1 MIPNAT
7 ERNAPTDVPPG
18 GSPLVTII
26 VPCRNEEGYI
36 GPCLDS
42 ILESDYPR
50 DRLEVLVTDGMSDD
64 RTREILHGYT
74 ARHPWIRVL
83 DNPRRITPV
92 GLNLAIRAS
101 RGAILV
107 RMDAHV
113 IYPRNYVTRLVAAL
127 DEFGADNVGAVIRT
141 LPANQTVMGKAIA
154 IGMSHPFGV
163 GTSYFRIGTDQPR
176 WVDTIAFFCVRRS
189 TFDRVGMFD
198 EELIRHQDGEFNA
211 RLIKSGGR
219 ILLIPDVVSYYY
231 ARATLHQVGRM
242 FYQYGYFKPLVAKKL
257 GRFMTVR
264 QLIPPG
270 FVLGL
275 LVTGVAA
282 LLWKPALLL
291 FGLVAGS
298 YATVVLGSAV
308 QSAIKEGPA
317 VGAAL
322 AAVLPVIHVS
332 YGVGF
337 WRRVVELLLPSRRAS
352 AERAAELPL
361 SR

>member
-1 MIPNAT
+1 MPH
-7 ERNAPTDVPPG
+7 
-18 GSPLVTII
+18 PLVTIV
-26 VPCRNEEGYI
+26 VPCRNEERYI
-36 GPCLDS
+36 VECLDS
-42 ILESDYPR
+42 ILACDYPS
-50 DRLEVLVTDGMSDD
+50 DRLEVLVVDGMSDD
-64 RTREILHGYT
+64 GTRTVLAHYATRNPLVRI
-74 ARHPWIRVL
+74 L

-92 GLNLAIRAS
+92 ALNLAIRAA
-101 RGAILV
+101 RGEVIV

-113 IYPRNYVTRLVAAL
+113 VYPRNYVSRLVAAL
-127 DEFGADNVGAVIRT
+127 DEFGADNVGAVLRT
-141 LPANQTVMGKAIA
+141 LPANQTAMGKAIA

-176 WVDTIAFFCVRRS
+176 WVDTIAFFCIRRA

-231 ARATLHQVGRM
+231 ARATLRQVGRM

-275 LVTGVAA
+275 VVTGVAA
-282 LLWKPALLL
+282 LLWKPALIL

-298 YATVVLGSAV
+298 YAGIVLGSAV
-308 QSAIKEGPA
+308 QTALKQGPA

-322 AAVLPVIHVS
+322 ATVLPVIHVS

-337 WRRVVELLLPSRRAS
+337 WRRVVELLLPSRRTS

>member
-1 MIPNAT
+1 MPH
-7 ERNAPTDVPPG
+7 
-18 GSPLVTII
+18 PLVTIV
-26 VPCRNEEGYI
+26 VPCRNEERYI
-36 GPCLDS
+36 VECLDS
-42 ILESDYPR
+42 ILACDYPS
-50 DRLEVLVTDGMSDD
+50 DRLEVLVVDGMSDD
-64 RTREILHGYT
+64 GTRAVLADYA
-74 ARHPWIRVL
+74 ARNPLVRIL

-92 GLNLAIRAS
+92 ALNLAIRAA
-101 RGAILV
+101 RGDVIV

-113 IYPRNYVTRLVAAL
+113 VYPRNYVSRLVAAL
-127 DEFGADNVGAVIRT
+127 DEFGADNVGAVLRT
-141 LPANQTVMGKAIA
+141 LPANQTAMGKAIA

-176 WVDTIAFFCVRRS
+176 WVDTIAFFCIRRA

-231 ARATLHQVGRM
+231 ARATLRQVGRM

-275 LVTGVAA
+275 LVTGAAA
-282 LLWKPALLL
+282 LLWKPALIL

-298 YATVVLGSAV
+298 YAGIVLGSAV
-308 QSAIKEGPA
+308 QTALKQGPA

-337 WRRVVELLLPSRRAS
+337 WRRVVELLLPSRRTP

>member
-1 MIPNAT
+1 MPF
-7 ERNAPTDVPPG
+7 
-18 GSPLVTII
+18 PLVTIV
-26 VPCRNEEGYI
+26 VPCRNEERYI
-36 GPCLDS
+36 VECLDS
-42 ILESDYPR
+42 ILACDYPP
-50 DRLEVLVTDGMSDD
+50 DRLEVLVVDGMSDD
-64 RTREILHGYT
+64 GTRTVLAEYV
-74 ARHPWIRVL
+74 ARNPLVRVL

-92 GLNLAIRAS
+92 ALNLAIRAA
-101 RGAILV
+101 RGEVIV

-113 IYPRNYVTRLVAAL
+113 VYPRNYVSRLVAAL
-127 DEFGADNVGAVIRT
+127 DEFGADNVGAVLRT
-141 LPANQTVMGKAIA
+141 LPANQTAMAKAIA

-176 WVDTIAFFCVRRS
+176 WVDTIAFFCIRRA

-211 RLIKSGGR
+211 RLIRSGGR

-231 ARATLHQVGRM
+231 ARATLRQVGRM

-270 FVLGL
+270 FVLA
-275 LVTGVAA
+275 LVATAVAA

-298 YATVVLGSAV
+298 YTAVVLGSAL
-308 QSAIKEGPA
+308 QTAIKQGPA
-317 VGAAL
+317 VGSAL

-332 YGVGF
+332 YGAGF
-337 WRRVVELLLPSRRAS
+337 WRRVVELLLPSRRTA

>member
-1 MIPNAT
+1 MPH
-7 ERNAPTDVPPG
+7 
-18 GSPLVTII
+18 PLVTIV
-26 VPCRNEEGYI
+26 VPCRNEERYI
-36 GPCLDS
+36 VECLDS
-42 ILESDYPR
+42 ILACDYPP
-50 DRLEVLVTDGMSDD
+50 DRLEVLVVDGMSDD
-64 RTREILHGYT
+64 GTRAVLADYA
-74 ARHPWIRVL
+74 ARHPLVRML

-92 GLNLAIRAS
+92 ALNLAIRAA
-101 RGAILV
+101 RGEVVV

-113 IYPRNYVTRLVAAL
+113 VYPRNYVSRLVAAL
-127 DEFGADNVGAVIRT
+127 DEFGADNVGAVLRT
-141 LPANQTVMGKAIA
+141 LPANQTAMGKAIA

-176 WVDTIAFFCVRRS
+176 WVDTIAFFCIRRS

-231 ARATLHQVGRM
+231 ARATLRQVGRM

-282 LLWKPALLL
+282 LLWKPALIL

-298 YATVVLGSAV
+298 YAGIVVGSAV
-308 QSAIKEGPA
+308 QTALKQGPA

-337 WRRVVELLLPSRRAS
+337 WRRVVELLLPSRRTS
-352 AERAAELPL
+352 TERAAELPL

>member
-1 MIPNAT
+1 MPH
-7 ERNAPTDVPPG
+7 
-18 GSPLVTII
+18 PLVTIV
-26 VPCRNEEGYI
+26 VPCRNEERYI
-36 GPCLDS
+36 VECLDS
-42 ILESDYPR
+42 ILACDYPS
-50 DRLEVLVTDGMSDD
+50 DRLEVLVVDGMSDD
-64 RTREILHGYT
+64 GTRAVLADYA
-74 ARHPWIRVL
+74 ARNPLVRML

-92 GLNLAIRAS
+92 ALNLAIRAA
-101 RGAILV
+101 RGEVIV

-113 IYPRNYVTRLVAAL
+113 VYPRNYVSRLVAAL
-127 DEFGADNVGAVIRT
+127 DEFGADNVGAVLRT
-141 LPANQTVMGKAIA
+141 LPANQTAMGKAIA

-176 WVDTIAFFCVRRS
+176 WVDTIAFFCIRRS

-231 ARATLHQVGRM
+231 ARATLRQVGRM

-282 LLWKPALLL
+282 LLWKPALIL

-298 YATVVLGSAV
+298 YAGIVLGSAV
-308 QSAIKEGPA
+308 QTALKQGPA

-337 WRRVVELLLPSRRAS
+337 WRRVVELLLPSRRTS
-352 AERAAELPL
+352 AKRAAELPL

>member
-1 MIPNAT
+1 MPF
-7 ERNAPTDVPPG
+7 
-18 GSPLVTII
+18 PLVTIV
-26 VPCRNEEGYI
+26 VPCRNEERYI
-36 GPCLDS
+36 VECLDS
-42 ILESDYPR
+42 ILACDYPP
-50 DRLEVLVTDGMSDD
+50 DRLEVLVVDGMSDD
-64 RTREILHGYT
+64 GTRTVLAEYA
-74 ARHPWIRVL
+74 ARNPLVRVL

-92 GLNLAIRAS
+92 ALNLAIRAA
-101 RGAILV
+101 RGEVIV

-113 IYPRNYVTRLVAAL
+113 VYPRNYVSRLVAAL
-127 DEFGADNVGAVIRT
+127 DEFGADNVGAVLRT
-141 LPANQTVMGKAIA
+141 LPANQTSMAKAIA

-176 WVDTIAFFCVRRS
+176 WVDTIAFFCIRRA

-211 RLIKSGGR
+211 RLIRSGGR

-231 ARATLHQVGRM
+231 ARATLRQVGRM

-270 FVLGL
+270 FVLA
-275 LVTGVAA
+275 LVATAVAA

-298 YATVVLGSAV
+298 YAAVVLGSAL
-308 QSAIKEGPA
+308 QTALKQGPA
-317 VGAAL
+317 VGSAL

-332 YGVGF
+332 YGAGF
-337 WRRVVELLLPSRRAS
+337 WRRVVELLLPARRTA

>member
-1 MIPNAT
+1 MFVSI
-7 ERNAPTDVPPG
+7 V
-18 GSPLVTII
+18 
-26 VPCRNEEGYI
+26 VPCRNEEHYI
-36 GPCLDS
+36 AECLDS
-42 ILESDYPR
+42 ILACDYPK
-50 DRLEVLVTDGMSDD
+50 DRLEVLVVDGMSDD
-64 RTREILHGYT
+64 GTRGVLADY
-74 ARHPWIRVL
+74 AAKHPQIRML

-92 GLNLAIRAS
+92 ALNTAIRAA
-101 RGAILV
+101 RGDVIV

-113 IYPRNYVTRLVAAL
+113 VYPKNYVSRLVAAL
-127 DEFGADNVGAVIRT
+127 DEFGADNVGAVLKT
-141 LPANQTVMGKAIA
+141 LPANDRPMGRAIA

-176 WVDTIAFFCVRRS
+176 WVDTIAFFCVKRS
-189 TFDRVGMFD
+189 TFDRVGLFD

-211 RLIKSGGR
+211 RLIRAGGR

-231 ARATLHQVGRM
+231 ARSTLHQVGRM

-270 FVLGL
+270 FVLAL
-275 LVTGVAA
+275 AATAVAA

-291 FGLVAGS
+291 LALVAGS
-298 YATVVLGSAV
+298 YGLVVGGCAV
-308 QSAIKEGPA
+308 QTGLKEGPRT
-317 VGAAL
+317 GLAL

-332 YGVGF
+332 YGTGF
-337 WRRVVELLLPSRRAS
+337 WQRVVELMLPRRQA
-352 AERAAELPL
+352 AAKRAAELPL

>member
-1 MIPNAT
+1 MPH
-7 ERNAPTDVPPG
+7 
-18 GSPLVTII
+18 PLVTIV
-26 VPCRNEEGYI
+26 VPCRNEERYI
-36 GPCLDS
+36 VECLDS
-42 ILESDYPR
+42 ILACDYPS
-50 DRLEVLVTDGMSDD
+50 DRLEVLVVDGMSDD
-64 RTREILHGYT
+64 GTRAVLADYA
-74 ARHPWIRVL
+74 ARNPLVRIL

-92 GLNLAIRAS
+92 ALNLAIRAA
-101 RGAILV
+101 RGEVIV

-113 IYPRNYVTRLVAAL
+113 VYPRNYVSRLVAAL
-127 DEFGADNVGAVIRT
+127 DEFGADNVGAVLRT
-141 LPANQTVMGKAIA
+141 LPANQTAMGKAIA

-176 WVDTIAFFCVRRS
+176 WVDTIAFFCIRRA

-231 ARATLHQVGRM
+231 ARATLRQVGRM

-282 LLWKPALLL
+282 LLWKPALIL

-298 YATVVLGSAV
+298 YAGIVLGSAV
-308 QSAIKEGPA
+308 QTALKQGPA

-337 WRRVVELLLPSRRAS
+337 WRRVVELLLLSRRTS

>member
-1 MIPNAT
+1 MPH
-7 ERNAPTDVPPG
+7 
-18 GSPLVTII
+18 PLVTIV
-26 VPCRNEEGYI
+26 VPCRNEERYI
-36 GPCLDS
+36 VECLDS
-42 ILESDYPR
+42 ILACDYPS
-50 DRLEVLVTDGMSDD
+50 DRLEVLVVDGMSDD
-64 RTREILHGYT
+64 GTRAVLADYA
-74 ARHPWIRVL
+74 ARNPLVRML

-92 GLNLAIRAS
+92 ALNLAIRAA
-101 RGAILV
+101 RGEVIV

-113 IYPRNYVTRLVAAL
+113 VYPRNYVSRLVAAL
-127 DEFGADNVGAVIRT
+127 DEFGADNVGAVLHT
-141 LPANQTVMGKAIA
+141 LPANQTAMGKAIA

-176 WVDTIAFFCVRRS
+176 WVDTIAFFCIRRS

-231 ARATLHQVGRM
+231 ARATLRQVGRM

-282 LLWKPALLL
+282 LLWKPALIL

-298 YATVVLGSAV
+298 YAGIVLGSAV
-308 QSAIKEGPA
+308 QTALKQGPA

-337 WRRVVELLLPSRRAS
+337 WRRVVELLLPSRRTS
-352 AERAAELPL
+352 AKRAAELPL

>member
-1 MIPNAT
+1 MPH
-7 ERNAPTDVPPG
+7 
-18 GSPLVTII
+18 PLVTIV
-26 VPCRNEEGYI
+26 VPCRNEERYI
-36 GPCLDS
+36 VECLDS
-42 ILESDYPR
+42 ILACDYPS
-50 DRLEVLVTDGMSDD
+50 DRLEVLVVDGMSDD
-64 RTREILHGYT
+64 GTRAVLADYA
-74 ARHPWIRVL
+74 ARNPLVRIL

-92 GLNLAIRAS
+92 ALNLAIRAA
-101 RGAILV
+101 RGEVIV

-113 IYPRNYVTRLVAAL
+113 VYPRNYVSRLVAAL
-127 DEFGADNVGAVIRT
+127 DEFGADNVGAVLRT
-141 LPANQTVMGKAIA
+141 LPANQTAMGKAIA

-176 WVDTIAFFCVRRS
+176 WVDTIAFFCIRRA

-231 ARATLHQVGRM
+231 ARATLRQVGRM

-275 LVTGVAA
+275 LVTGAAA
-282 LLWKPALLL
+282 LLWKPALIL

-298 YATVVLGSAV
+298 YAGIVLGSAV
-308 QSAIKEGPA
+308 QTALKQGPA

-337 WRRVVELLLPSRRAS
+337 WRRVVELLLPSRRTP

>member
-1 MIPNAT
+1 MSSA
-7 ERNAPTDVPPG
+7 VPQ
-18 GSPLVTII
+18 VTIV
-26 VPCRNEEGYI
+26 VPCRNEERYLVE
-36 GPCLDS
+36 CLDS
-42 ILESDYPR
+42 ILACDYPA
-50 DRLEVLVTDGMSDD
+50 DRLEVLVIDGMSDD
-64 RTREILHGYT
+64 GTRAMLADYAT
-74 ARHPWIRVL
+74 RHPIVRMI

-92 GLNLAIRAS
+92 ALNLAIRAA
-101 RGAILV
+101 RGDVIV

-113 IYPRNYVTRLVAAL
+113 VYPKNYVSRLVAAL
-127 DEFGADNVGAVIRT
+127 DEFKADNVGAVLKT
-141 LPANQTVMGKAIA
+141 LPANQTAMGKAIA

-176 WVDTIAFFCVRRS
+176 WVDTIAFFCIRRA
-189 TFDRVGMFD
+189 TFERVGMFD

-211 RLIKSGGR
+211 RLIKAGGR

-231 ARATLHQVGRM
+231 ARATLRQVGRM

-275 LVTGVAA
+275 LATGVAA
-282 LLWKPALLL
+282 LLWKPAVLL
-291 FGLVAGS
+291 FALVAGS
-298 YATVVLGSAV
+298 YSAVVLGSAI
-308 QSAIKEGPA
+308 QTALNEGPV
-317 VGAAL
+317 VGLSL

-332 YGVGF
+332 YGTGF
-337 WRRVVELLLPSRRAS
+337 WRRVVELLLPSRRAA

>member
-1 MIPNAT
+1 MSQQPSVSI
-7 ERNAPTDVPPG
+7 V
-18 GSPLVTII
+18 
-26 VPCRNEEGYI
+26 VPCRNEERYI
-36 GPCLDS
+36 VECLDS
-42 ILESDYPR
+42 ILACDYPH
-50 DRLEVLVTDGMSDD
+50 DRLEVLVVDGMSDD
-64 RTREILHGYT
+64 GTRAILTEYAT
-74 ARHPWIRVL
+74 RHPEVRVL

-92 GLNLAIRAS
+92 ALNIAIRAA
-101 RGAILV
+101 RGDVIV

-113 IYPRNYVTRLVAAL
+113 VYPTNYVSRLVAAL
-127 DEFGADNVGAVIRT
+127 DEFGADNAGAVLRT
-141 LPANQTVMGKAIA
+141 LPANQTPLGRAIA

-163 GTSYFRIGTDQPR
+163 GTSYFRIGTAEPR
-176 WVDTIAFFCVRRS
+176 WVDTIAFFCIKKS
-189 TFDRVGMFD
+189 TFDRVGLFD

-211 RLIKSGGR
+211 RLIKAGGR

-282 LLWKPALLL
+282 LLWKPALIL

-298 YATVVLGSAV
+298 YAGIVLGSAV
-308 QSAIKEGPA
+308 QTALKQGPA

-337 WRRVVELLLPSRRAS
+337 WRRVVELLLPSRRTS

>member
-1 MIPNAT
+1 MPH
-7 ERNAPTDVPPG
+7 
-18 GSPLVTII
+18 PLVTIV
-26 VPCRNEEGYI
+26 VPCRNEERYI
-36 GPCLDS
+36 VECLDS
-42 ILESDYPR
+42 ILACDYPS
-50 DRLEVLVTDGMSDD
+50 DRLEVLVVDGMSDD
-64 RTREILHGYT
+64 GTRAVLADYA
-74 ARHPWIRVL
+74 ARNPLVRML

-92 GLNLAIRAS
+92 ALNLAIRAA
-101 RGAILV
+101 RGEVIV

-113 IYPRNYVTRLVAAL
+113 VYPRNYVSRLVAAL
-127 DEFGADNVGAVIRT
+127 DEFGADNVGAVLRT
-141 LPANQTVMGKAIA
+141 LPANQTAMGKAIA

-176 WVDTIAFFCVRRS
+176 WVDTIAFFCIRRA

-231 ARATLHQVGRM
+231 ARATLRQVGRM

-282 LLWKPALLL
+282 LLWKPALIA

-298 YATVVLGSAV
+298 YAGIVLGSAV
-308 QSAIKEGPA
+308 QTALKQGPA

-337 WRRVVELLLPSRRAS
+337 WRRVVELLLPSRRTS

>member
-1 MIPNAT
+1 MPH
-7 ERNAPTDVPPG
+7 
-18 GSPLVTII
+18 PLVTIV
-26 VPCRNEEGYI
+26 VPCRNEERYI
-36 GPCLDS
+36 VECLDS
-42 ILESDYPR
+42 ILACDYPA
-50 DRLEVLVTDGMSDD
+50 DRLEVLVVDGMSDD
-64 RTREILHGYT
+64 GTRAVLADYA
-74 ARHPWIRVL
+74 ARNPLVRML

-92 GLNLAIRAS
+92 ALNLAIRAA
-101 RGAILV
+101 RGEVIV

-113 IYPRNYVTRLVAAL
+113 VYPRNYVSRLVAAL
-127 DEFGADNVGAVIRT
+127 DEFGADNVGAVLRT
-141 LPANQTVMGKAIA
+141 LPANQTAMGKAIA
-154 IGMSHPFGV
+154 TGMSHPFGV

-176 WVDTIAFFCVRRS
+176 WVDTIAFFCIRRA

-231 ARATLHQVGRM
+231 ARATLRQVGRM

-282 LLWKPALLL
+282 LLWKPALIL

-298 YATVVLGSAV
+298 YAGIVLGSAV
-308 QSAIKEGPA
+308 QTALKQGPA

-337 WRRVVELLLPSRRAS
+337 WRRVVELLLPSRRTS
-352 AERAAELPL
+352 AKRAAELPL

>member
-1 MIPNAT
+1 MPH
-7 ERNAPTDVPPG
+7 
-18 GSPLVTII
+18 PLVTIV
-26 VPCRNEEGYI
+26 VPCRNEERYI
-36 GPCLDS
+36 AECLDS
-42 ILESDYPR
+42 ILACDYPP
-50 DRLEVLVTDGMSDD
+50 DQLEILVVDGMSDD
-64 RTREILHGYT
+64 GTRAVLADYA
-74 ARHPWIRVL
+74 ARNPLVRML

-92 GLNLAIRAS
+92 ALNLAIRAA
-101 RGAILV
+101 RGEVIV

-113 IYPRNYVTRLVAAL
+113 VYPRNYVSRLVAAL
-127 DEFGADNVGAVIRT
+127 DEFGADNVGAVLRT
-141 LPANQTVMGKAIA
+141 LPANQTAMGKAIA

-176 WVDTIAFFCVRRS
+176 WVDTIAFFCIRRA

-231 ARATLHQVGRM
+231 ARATLRQVGRM

-257 GRFMTVR
+257 RRFMTVR

-282 LLWKPALLL
+282 FLWNPALIL

-298 YATVVLGSAV
+298 YAGIVLGSAV
-308 QSAIKEGPA
+308 QTALKQGPA

>member
-1 MIPNAT
+1 MPF
-7 ERNAPTDVPPG
+7 
-18 GSPLVTII
+18 PLVTIV
-26 VPCRNEEGYI
+26 VPCRNEERYI
-36 GPCLDS
+36 VECLDS
-42 ILESDYPR
+42 ILACDYPP
-50 DRLEVLVTDGMSDD
+50 DRLEVLVVDGMSDD
-64 RTREILHGYT
+64 GTRTVLAEYS
-74 ARHPWIRVL
+74 ARNPLVRVL

-92 GLNLAIRAS
+92 ALNLAIRAA
-101 RGAILV
+101 RGEVIV

-113 IYPRNYVTRLVAAL
+113 VYPRNYVSRLVAAL
-127 DEFGADNVGAVIRT
+127 DEFGADNVGAVLRT
-141 LPANQTVMGKAIA
+141 LPANQTAMAKAIA

-176 WVDTIAFFCVRRS
+176 WVDTIAFFCIRRA

-211 RLIKSGGR
+211 RLIRSGGR

-231 ARATLHQVGRM
+231 ARATLRQVGRM

-257 GRFMTVR
+257 GRFMTLR

-270 FVLGL
+270 FVLA
-275 LVTGVAA
+275 LVATAVAA

-298 YATVVLGSAV
+298 YAAVVLGSAL
-308 QSAIKEGPA
+308 QTAIKQGPA
-317 VGAAL
+317 VGGAL

-332 YGVGF
+332 YGAGF
-337 WRRVVELLLPSRRAS
+337 WRRVVELLLPSRRTA

>member
-1 MIPNAT
+1 MKPL
-7 ERNAPTDVPPG
+7 
-18 GSPLVTII
+18 PLVTIV
-26 VPCRNEEGYI
+26 VPCRNEARYLVE
-36 GPCLDS
+36 CLDS
-42 ILESDYPR
+42 ILACDYPP
-50 DRLEVLVTDGMSDD
+50 DRLEVLVVDGMSDD
-64 RTREILHGYT
+64 GTRAVLADYA
-74 ARHPWIRVL
+74 ARNPLVRML

-92 GLNLAIRAS
+92 ALNLAIRAA
-101 RGAILV
+101 RGEVIV

-113 IYPRNYVTRLVAAL
+113 VYPRNYVSRLVAAL
-127 DEFGADNVGAVIRT
+127 DEFGADNVGAVLRT
-141 LPANQTVMGKAIA
+141 LPANQTAMGRAIA

-176 WVDTIAFFCVRRS
+176 WVDTIAFFCIRRS
-189 TFDRVGMFD
+189 TFDRVGTFD

-231 ARATLHQVGRM
+231 ARATLRQVGRM

-275 LVTGVAA
+275 LVTGIAA
-282 LLWKPALLL
+282 LLWKPAILL

-298 YATVVLGSAV
+298 YAGIVLGSAV
-308 QSAIKEGPA
+308 QTALKQGPA

-337 WRRVVELLLPSRRAS
+337 WRRVVELLLPSRRPS

>member
-1 MIPNAT
+1 M
-7 ERNAPTDVPPG
+7 
-18 GSPLVTII
+18 PLPQVTII
-26 VPCRNEEGYI
+26 VPCRNEERYLVE
-36 GPCLDS
+36 CLDS
-42 ILESDYPR
+42 ILACDYPPE
-50 DRLEVLVTDGMSDD
+50 RLEVLVVDGMSDD
-64 RTREILHGYT
+64 GTRPLLADYA
-74 ARHPWIRVL
+74 ARHPAVRMI

-92 GLNLAIRAS
+92 ALNLAIRAAQ
-101 RGAILV
+101 GDVIV

-113 IYPRNYVTRLVAAL
+113 VYPKNYVSRLVAAL
-127 DEFGADNVGAVIRT
+127 DEFGADNVGAVLRT
-141 LPANQTVMGKAIA
+141 LPANQTAMGKAIA

-176 WVDTIAFFCVRRS
+176 WVDTIAFFCIRRA

-211 RLIKSGGR
+211 RLIKAGGR

-231 ARATLHQVGRM
+231 ARATLRQVGRM

-270 FVLGL
+270 FVLGIL
-275 LVTGVAA
+275 GTGAAA
-282 LLWKPALLL
+282 LLWTPAAIL
-291 FGLVAGS
+291 FALVAGS
-298 YATVVLGSAV
+298 YSVVVLGSAV
-308 QSAIKEGPA
+308 QTALKQGPA
-317 VGAAL
+317 VGLAL

-332 YGVGF
+332 YGAGF
-337 WRRVVELLLPSRRAS
+337 WRRVVELLLPSRPTS
-352 AERAAELPL
+352 GKPAAELPL

>member
-1 MIPNAT
+1 MPF
-7 ERNAPTDVPPG
+7 
-18 GSPLVTII
+18 PLVTIV
-26 VPCRNEEGYI
+26 VPCRNEERYI
-36 GPCLDS
+36 VECLDS
-42 ILESDYPR
+42 ILACDYPP
-50 DRLEVLVTDGMSDD
+50 DRLEVLVVDGMSDD
-64 RTREILHGYT
+64 GTRTVLAEYA
-74 ARHPWIRVL
+74 ARNPLVRVL

-92 GLNLAIRAS
+92 ALHLAIRAA
-101 RGAILV
+101 RGEVIV

-113 IYPRNYVTRLVAAL
+113 VYPRNYVSRLVAAL
-127 DEFGADNVGAVIRT
+127 DEFGADNVGAVLRT
-141 LPANQTVMGKAIA
+141 LPANQTAMAKAIA

-176 WVDTIAFFCVRRS
+176 WVDTIAFFCIRRA

-211 RLIKSGGR
+211 RLIRSGGR

-231 ARATLHQVGRM
+231 ARATLRQVGRM

-270 FVLGL
+270 FVLA
-275 LVTGVAA
+275 LVATAVAA

-298 YATVVLGSAV
+298 YAAVVLGSAL
-308 QSAIKEGPA
+308 QTAIKQGPA
-317 VGAAL
+317 VGSAL

-332 YGVGF
+332 YGAGF
-337 WRRVVELLLPSRRAS
+337 WRRVVELLLPSRRTA